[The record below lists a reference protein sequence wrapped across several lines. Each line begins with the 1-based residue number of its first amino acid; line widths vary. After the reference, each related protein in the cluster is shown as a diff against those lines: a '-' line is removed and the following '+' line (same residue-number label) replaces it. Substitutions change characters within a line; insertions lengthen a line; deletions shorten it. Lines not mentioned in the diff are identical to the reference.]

1 MCGLDPRGPG
11 ERLVGGG
18 GGGGGG
24 VHTVT
29 NIQVP
34 QNSGDSFT
42 SPISDCQLVKDNVLH
57 KASYLV

>member
-1 MCGLDPRGPG
+1 MGFKKAGGGCGAGTHGDL
-11 ERLVGGG
+11 GGG
-18 GGGGGG
+18 GY

-34 QNSGDSFT
+34 RKSGDFFT
-42 SPISDCQLVKDNVLH
+42 THISDCQTVKDNVLH

>member
-1 MCGLDPRGPG
+1 MCGLDPREPG
-11 ERLVGGG
+11 GRGY
-18 GGGGGG
+18 

-34 QNSGDSFT
+34 QKSGDSFT
-42 SPISDCQLVKDNVLH
+42 SQISDCQLVKDNVLH

>member
-1 MCGLDPRGPG
+1 MCDLDPRGPG
-11 ERLVGGG
+11 QRSVGGWG
-18 GGGGGG
+18 Y

-34 QNSGDSFT
+34 QKSGDSFT
-42 SPISDCQLVKDNVLH
+42 SQISDRQLVKDNVLH